1 MFLKLFVPM
10 NRRNMYSIPDL
21 ATKEI
26 VSYFAELGIS
36 ISPADILKPSAVVV
50 QAIYDA
56 ILELFEGLSIP
67 DGDESLQVIRQVQQ
81 MGNFLDKVGINNF
94 TIRDLSPDSRRFIQ
108 ILSTI
113 CNFGMFRDNKR
124 HVYEQ
129 ASKIADDNFVIKK
142 SLDSQLSSIKA
153 DIEGIQNS
161 LKDNAKM
168 KETLEGEISTLED
181 ELKEFYRYQREKMS
195 EVSLLKTEKIEIGD
209 KLCSCQLLEHNLR
222 QEITC
227 LRTQIVSDPT
237 KLLELVE
244 EMRSLIEREKES
256 VKLVEKAIQNQNAR
270 LSRISRVDEQVQVL
284 YRLGNELTAAEDK
297 IEKYEQG
304 IAMAESKLKNWD
316 SSINA
321 SKIRINHIERQ
332 ISHLESKI
340 YNLQSKDRKVS
351 EEISSKISSLQA
363 KYDAVNSERE
373 LMLEKI
379 RNNNRMVQDVM
390 FERAKR
396 EGEHEREC
404 SDIAGLFVSLNGGID
419 SYFSEL
425 RGLVDQ

>member
-1 MFLKLFVPM
+1 M

-36 ISPADILKPSAVVV
+36 ISSADILRPSPIIV
-50 QAIYDA
+50 QAIYDTV
-56 ILELFEGLSIP
+56 LELFEGQSIP
-67 DGDESLQVIRQVQQ
+67 DGDESLQVIKQVQR
-81 MGNFLDKVGINNF
+81 MGNFLDKIGISNF

-113 CNFGMFRDNKR
+113 CNFGMFRDSKKQ
-124 HVYEQ
+124 VYEQ
-129 ASKIADDNFVIKK
+129 ASKIADDNFAVKK
-142 SLDSQLSSIKA
+142 SLDAELNSIKA
-153 DIEGIQNS
+153 DIEKMQAS
-161 LKDNAKM
+161 LRDNAKM
-168 KETLEGEISTLED
+168 KEALEGEISTLES
-181 ELKEFYRYQREKMS
+181 ELKEFYKYQKEKMS
-195 EVSLLKTEKIEIGD
+195 EVSLLKAEKVEIGD
-209 KLCSCQLLEHNLR
+209 KLCSCQLLEHNLK

-244 EMRSLIEREKES
+244 EMRSLIEKEKES
-256 VKLVEKAIQNQNAR
+256 IKLVERAIQDNSNK
-270 LSRISRVDEQVQVL
+270 LSRVSKIDEQVQVL
-284 YRLGNELTAAEDK
+284 CRLGNELTAVEDK

-304 IAMAESKLKNWD
+304 IAMAENKLKNWD

-340 YNLQSKDRKVS
+340 YNLQSKDKKVS

-363 KYDAVNSERE
+363 KYNAVNSERE
-373 LMLEKI
+373 QMLEKV
-379 RNNNRMVQDVM
+379 RANNKMVQDVM

-396 EGEHEREC
+396 SGEHEREC
-404 SDIAGLFVSLNGGID
+404 SDIAGLFVSLSGCID
-419 SYFSEL
+419 SYFGEL
-425 RGLVDQ
+425 RSLIDQ